1 MPFLRRDPSSSGRRG
16 RRAGAAPALALG
28 VALLAV
34 LAACAPGAEPAPPVV
49 SELPA
54 PSIPSPSVSPTPTPS
69 PTPTFDRAAFSI
81 DDPASLWV
89 VSNKRRPLQP
99 TDYVPADLV
108 PVPVPFTNAPSLRQ
122 EAADAAVAV
131 VQAAREEAGLEL
143 ISLSAYR
150 SYGVQV
156 AVYNGVVAQQ
166 GQEAADLVSARPGHS
181 EHQTGLAIDF
191 GSQPQVCSLQPCFG
205 ETAHGVWLAENAH
218 RFGFVLRYPSGAT
231 PVTGFSYEPW
241 HFRYVGVAL
250 AAEMR
255 ATGVATLEEFFGLE
269 AAPDYG

>member
-1 MPFLRRDPSSSGRRG
+1 MPFPRRDPRSRGLRRRG
-16 RRAGAAPALALG
+16 AGAAPALAVAG
-28 VALLAV
+28 VLLAG
-34 LAACAPGAEPAPPVV
+34 LAACAPAVEPAPPAV

-54 PSIPSPSVSPTPTPS
+54 PVIPSPSSTPSPTPTPS
-69 PTPTFDRAAFSI
+69 PSFDRSALSI

-99 TDYVPADLV
+99 TDFVPPDLV
-108 PVPVPFTNAPSLRQ
+108 PVPVAYTNAPSLRR

-131 VQAAREEAGLEL
+131 VQAARDEAGLEL
-143 ISLSAYR
+143 LSLSAYR

-156 AVYNGVVAQQ
+156 SVYNGVVAQQ
-166 GQEAADLVSARPGHS
+166 GQQAADLVSARPGHS

-205 ETAHGVWLAENAH
+205 ETPHGIWLAENAH
-218 RFGFVLRYPSGAT
+218 RFGFVLRYPDGAT

-241 HFRYVGVAL
+241 HFRYVGLEL

-255 ATGVATLEEFFGLE
+255 ATGVATLEEFFGLP

>member
-1 MPFLRRDPSSSGRRG
+1 MLFSRRAPGLSGRP
-16 RRAGAAPALALG
+16 RRAPALAVAG
-28 VALLAV
+28 VLLV
-34 LAACAPGAEPAPPVV
+34 GLAACAPASDPVPPSVD
-49 SELPA
+49 ELPA
-54 PSIPSPSVSPTPTPS
+54 PVIPTPQATPSPTPS
-69 PTPTFDRAAFSI
+69 PTPTFDRSALSI

-99 TDYVPADLV
+99 SDYVPPDLV
-108 PVPVPFTNAPSLRQ
+108 PVPVGFTNAPSLRQ

-131 VQAAREEAGLEL
+131 VQAARDEAGLEL

-150 SYGVQV
+150 SYGTQV
-156 AVYNGVVAQQ
+156 SVYNGVVAAQ

-205 ETAHGVWLAENAH
+205 ETPHGVWLAANAH

-241 HFRYVGVAL
+241 HFRYVGLDL
-250 AAEMR
+250 AAELR
-255 ATGVATLEEFFGLE
+255 ASGVATLEEFFGLP